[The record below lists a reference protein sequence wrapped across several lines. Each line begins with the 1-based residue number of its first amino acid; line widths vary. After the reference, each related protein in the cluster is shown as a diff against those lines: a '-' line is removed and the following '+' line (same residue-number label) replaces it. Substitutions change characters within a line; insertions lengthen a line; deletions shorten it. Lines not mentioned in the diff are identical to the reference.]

1 MATKNEILAVRA
13 LRRRKARSL
22 EGKFIVEGKK
32 VVEEALSSG
41 WQVHGLYARADADIP
56 DNWGADQVTSREME
70 RMSALHTPPGVLAV
84 IGMQEVPTP
93 GPEAWLDGAAP
104 RLAIA
109 LDGLSDPG
117 NLGTIIRTADWF
129 GIAGIFAG
137 TDTVDRFNPKVVQA
151 TMGALFRVPFW
162 QADLVETLRPF
173 VDAGVPVSG
182 LQMEG
187 HSVWSRLQSPS
198 AGGRI
203 IVIGSESHGLSEGVK
218 HLCSEFLHIP
228 GEGHSESLNASMAAG
243 IAMAVW
249 DAGQRVR

>member
-1 MATKNEILAVRA
+1 MPTKNEILAVRA

-41 WQVHGLYARADADIP
+41 WRVHGLYARADVEIP
-56 DNWGADQVTSREME
+56 EHWGAEQVTPREME

-84 IGMQEVPTP
+84 IGMQEVPAPTP
-93 GPEAWLDGAAP
+93 EDWQDDTAP
-104 RLAIA
+104 CLALA

-162 QADLVETLRPF
+162 QADLVKTLRPF

-187 HSVWSRLQSPS
+187 HSVWSQLQTPS
-198 AGGRI
+198 KGGRV
-203 IVIGSESHGLSEGVK
+203 IVIGSESHGLSESVK
-218 HLCSEFLHIP
+218 SLCSDFLHIP

-249 DAGQRVR
+249 NSGQNGG